1 MPDMQYFLKRLVI
14 SVLLFIV
21 FAGSFFTSG
30 IQNYSVRTFSAADGL
45 PHKNVTSIAQ
55 DQHGFIWIATWDGL
69 SRYDGY
75 EFKNYYHRPG
85 DSTSIPYFTVDQVLV
100 DRYNSV
106 WVAGYPFSAAKYNPN
121 SDNFSRLSEGGTI
134 SLILDNNNEIWILS
148 GDKLKKWDESNNEF
162 CIHDIQFNNP
172 DENEGLN
179 NLYYIETDQ
188 KGNFWLFFS
197 FESEDWKIY
206 KSSSIQNN
214 KIIVDFL
221 GVISY
226 ESFNPIYSGNRIRF
240 LPFESVSGK
249 LCFLSGYGLFE
260 FDNQQKRF
268 NLCHNGIPP
277 EEMLGLNPEFSKK
290 LMAAIT
296 CYNIPQQ
303 SKRIGTN
310 FRVEYISAYL
320 IDRQGV
326 VWLGFF
332 DDHATAGGL
341 ARFVPVP
348 SWFTHYF
355 DEKSADG
362 SLTPFFP
369 VLKDKYSTLWAPLR
383 NKNLIYQY
391 STNVT
396 LKEAKPID
404 DRFWKIN
411 LHPRSLLEDKSGI
424 WIGYNNYL
432 LVYYDFATGKYSIE
446 LDHSQQKMDDY
457 SKPSGFVHLAK
468 EGEDLIVFSYHAIYR
483 YNPQSK
489 EITLLN
495 RIDEEK
501 AVYSMQKDGANGWIV
516 GYARGTVRYFDRDF
530 KLISEYKAGSGLF
543 NVEAVCRGDNNEIWA
558 ALLGEGIAR
567 IDMAS
572 GKSELLT
579 TADGLSN
586 NTTYSILK
594 DKSGN
599 LWITTNQGIS
609 RYNPVTRQFR
619 QFGKSEGL
627 LIEEFNSD
635 GFFMSPDGD
644 MFFAGM
650 GGAVSFL
657 PDTINLSNEN
667 KQISPLMITEILV
680 SGTARHF
687 QKAVYDTDTL
697 WLQKGDDNFRLGFAC
712 LDFRDAEKI
721 RYRYK
726 LSGEENEFTET
737 NHRNRFVNY
746 ANLSPGSYLFEVES
760 TNSDGDWVT
769 GRKLLIV
776 IPPFYYQTRWF
787 RVLIVALS
795 VLLISYMIY
804 SYNRQLRL
812 RFEQKHS
819 QLRLESLRGQMNP
832 HFIFNTLNS
841 INYFISQNDRLSAN
855 RYIAD
860 FSRLMR
866 TILGNMTSD
875 YIPFSKEFE
884 SINDYLKL
892 EHLRF
897 SDKFDYSIEVQEG
910 HADEGLLVFPG
921 MVQPFVENAIWHGV
935 RGLEGRKGMVKVS
948 FYRESSLILRC
959 TITDDGIGRKLSQQ
973 RKSSLHLHHSRGL
986 KIVQER
992 LNIVNALS
1000 KSSCKIS
1007 FEDLYPDRDETGTN
1021 VTIDLPCKI

>member
-1 MPDMQYFLKRLVI
+1 MQFFQKRLII
-14 SVLLFIV
+14 SVFLV
-21 FAGSFFTSG
+21 VMFAGSLLASG
-30 IQNYSVRTFSAADGL
+30 IQNYSVRSYSAADGL

-55 DQHGFIWIATWDGL
+55 DQNGFIWIATWDGL

-85 DSTSIPYFTVDQVLV
+85 DSTSIPYFTVNQVLV

-106 WVAGYPFSAAKYNPN
+106 WLAGYPFATAKYNPK
-121 SDNFSRLSEGGTI
+121 SDNFIRFSEEGTRN
-134 SLILDNNNEIWILS
+134 LLLDTNNEIWIHYVNN
-148 GDKLKKWDESNNEF
+148 LKKWDQSKNQF
-162 CIHDIQFNNP
+162 ITYDIDFNKPSENP
-172 DENEGLN
+172 DLRYLSSVE
-179 NLYYIETDQ
+179 IDQ

-197 FESEDWKIY
+197 FGSEDWKIY

-214 KIIVDFL
+214 RILFDYQ
-221 GVISY
+221 GVISD
-226 ESFNPIYSGNRIRF
+226 ELLKPIYSGNRIRF
-240 LPFESVSGK
+240 VPFESVSGK
-249 LCFLSGYGLFE
+249 LWLLSGYGLFE
-260 FDNQQKRF
+260 FDNPQKRF
-268 NLCHNGIPP
+268 NPNHIGIPP
-277 EEMLGLNPEFSKK
+277 EEIQGLTPEFFKK
-290 LMAAIT
+290 LMGAIT

-303 SKRIGTN
+303 SKRTGTN
-310 FRVEYISAYL
+310 FRGEYISAYL
-320 IDRQGV
+320 IDRQGL

-341 ARFVPVP
+341 ARFIPVP

-355 DEKSADG
+355 DKTSAEG
-362 SLTPFFP
+362 SLSPFFP
-369 VLKDKYSTLWAPLR
+369 ILKDKYGTLWAPLR

-391 STNVT
+391 NKNGT
-396 LKEAKPID
+396 LEESKPID
-404 DRFWKIN
+404 DRFWKNN

-424 WIGYNNYL
+424 WIGYNDDL
-432 LVYYDFATGKYSIE
+432 LVYYDFASGKYSIE
-446 LDHSQQKMDDY
+446 LDHTQQKMDDY

-468 EGEDLIVFSYHAIYR
+468 EGDDLIIFSYHAIYR

-489 EITLLN
+489 EITLLS

-501 AVYSMQKDGANGWIV
+501 AIYSMQKDGDIGWIV

-543 NVEAVCRGDNNEIWA
+543 NVEAVCKGDNNEIWA
-558 ALLGEGIAR
+558 ALLGEGVAR

-594 DKSGN
+594 DNSGN
-599 LWITTNQGIS
+599 CWITTNQGIS

-627 LIEEFNSD
+627 RIEEFNSD
-635 GFFMSPDGD
+635 GFFMSPDGE

-650 GGAVSFL
+650 GGVVSFF
-657 PDTINLSNEN
+657 PDTINLSTEN

-680 SGTARHF
+680 SGIARHF
-687 QKAVYDTDTL
+687 QKAVYETDTL

-721 RYRYK
+721 RYRYR

-746 ANLSPGSYLFEVES
+746 ANLSPGRYLFELES
-760 TNSDGDWVT
+760 TNSEGDWVAS
-769 GRKLLIV
+769 RKLLIV

-787 RVLIVALS
+787 LALIVALS
-795 VLLISYMIY
+795 VVLILWMIY

-948 FYRESSLILRC
+948 FYREGSLILRC

-1021 VTIDLPCKI
+1021 VTIDIPCRI